1 MKRGNHMNKIA
12 IFSILLSLCFIIL
25 SIFVG
30 KELSNQ
36 VIFIFEEPFQLIGY
50 SIRKLSLLGGMGNIF
65 AIFLYLII
73 SLIPIFILIYTFKKK
88 KIVKIDYF
96 FIPLISLLLFWMM
109 YYMINPNL
117 LIELLPPVLALQV
130 IEGDL
135 TALKIFRVGL
145 VFTLDIFVVI
155 YLFIR
160 FYVCQKTS
168 IYKLIHI
175 ILYALAF
182 SIVLGTFYIQLS
194 SLLRNFSINPY
205 DNFQSIMN
213 FGFQLAS
220 ASIIIILIV
229 YFQKLVEYIESNKI
243 NSQLIDLSTRI
254 SNFALVS
261 VVVILSNL
269 FINNLYNMV
278 FSKQMQDIKFI
289 LSIPMLE
296 LMIVMVMLLITE
308 YIKRTYLV
316 HEENALTI

>member
-1 MKRGNHMNKIA
+1 MNKIT

-25 SIFVG
+25 SIFIG

-36 VIFIFEEPFQLIGY
+36 VIFIFEEPFQLLGD

-65 AIFLYLII
+65 AIFLYLAI
-73 SLIPIFILIYTFKKK
+73 SLIPILILIYIIKRK
-88 KIVKIDYF
+88 KIVKIDYIF
-96 FIPLISLLLFWMM
+96 TPLLSLLLFFIM

-130 IEGDL
+130 IEGNL
-135 TALKIFRVGL
+135 TALRIFRVGL
-145 VFTLDIFVVI
+145 VFTLDIFLII
-155 YLFIR
+155 YLFVR

-168 IYKLIHI
+168 IYKLIQI
-175 ILYALAF
+175 ILYMIAF
-182 SIVLGTFYIQLS
+182 STVFNTFYIQLS
-194 SLLRNFSINPY
+194 NLLRNFSINPY

-213 FGFQLAS
+213 FSFQLVS
-220 ASIIIILIV
+220 TFIIV
-229 YFQKLVEYIESNKI
+229 YLIGHFQKLVRYLESNEI
-243 NSQLIDLSTRI
+243 DSQLIDLSIKI
-254 SNFALVS
+254 SNFAVVS
-261 VVVILSNL
+261 VIVILLNL
-269 FINNLYNMV
+269 LINNVYNMV

-308 YIKRTYLV
+308 YIKRTYII

>member
-1 MKRGNHMNKIA
+1 MNKIT

-50 SIRKLSLLGGMGNIF
+50 SIRKLSLFGGMGNIF

-96 FIPLISLLLFWMM
+96 FIPLIGLLLFWIM

-117 LIELLPPVLALQV
+117 LIEFLPPVLALQV

-135 TALKIFRVGL
+135 TALRIFRVGL
-145 VFTLDIFVVI
+145 VFTLDIFVII

-160 FYVCQKTS
+160 LYVCQKTS
-168 IYKLIHI
+168 IYKLIYI

-182 SIVLGTFYIQLS
+182 SIVFNTFYIQLS
-194 SLLRNFSINPY
+194 SLIRSFSMNPY
-205 DNFQSIMN
+205 DNFQSMMN
-213 FGFQLAS
+213 FGFQLVS
-220 ASIIIILIV
+220 TSIIIILIV
-229 YFQKLVEYIESNKI
+229 HFQKLVEYLESNEI
-243 NSQLIDLSTRI
+243 NSQLIDLSTKI
-254 SNFALVS
+254 SNFAVVS
-261 VVVILSNL
+261 VIVILSNL
-269 FINNLYNMV
+269 FINNLYNVV
-278 FSKQMQDIKFI
+278 FSKQMQDVKFI

>member
-1 MKRGNHMNKIA
+1 MNKIT

-65 AIFLYLII
+65 AIFLYLVI
-73 SLIPIFILIYTFKKK
+73 SLMPIFIFIYIFKKK
-88 KIVKIDYF
+88 KIVKIDYIF
-96 FIPLISLLLFWMM
+96 TPLFSLLLFFIM

-117 LIELLPPVLALQV
+117 LTELLPPVLALQV
-130 IEGDL
+130 IEGNL
-135 TALKIFRVGL
+135 TALRIFRVGL
-145 VFTLDIFVVI
+145 VFTLDIFLII
-155 YLFIR
+155 YLFVR

-168 IYKLIHI
+168 IYKLIQI
-175 ILYALAF
+175 ILYMIAF
-182 SIVLGTFYIQLS
+182 STVFNTFYIQLS
-194 SLLRNFSINPY
+194 NLLRNFSINPY

-220 ASIIIILIV
+220 TFIIVYLIV
-229 YFQKLVEYIESNKI
+229 HFQKLVRYLESNEI
-243 NSQLIDLSTRI
+243 DSQLIDLSIKI
-254 SNFALVS
+254 SNFAVVS
-261 VVVILSNL
+261 VIVILSKL
-269 FINNLYNMV
+269 LISNLYNMV

-308 YIKRTYLV
+308 YIKRTYII